1 MTDNNTAKSAE
12 DAMRQAERE
21 YNENIAKT
29 IEAYK
34 LRELAEDKL
43 RTLSNACLDELARR
57 YTIETAK
64 TRIEDTVKAYEQA
77 TAGDE
82 VRKITDISQDDTIGP
97 KGRFIDADGVEWVN
111 ESLAWLSPH
120 TSGPSKYPWG
130 WKRATP
136 LPAETA
142 KAWVAGEKMVKGELR
157 SFNGKVWR
165 CLQDHTAQTYFKP
178 GEASSLWVE
187 A

>member
-1 MTDNNTAKSAE
+1 MTDNNTIETIE

-21 YNENIAKT
+21 NNENIAKT
-29 IEAYK
+29 VEAYK
-34 LRELAEDKL
+34 LREMAEDEL
-43 RTLSNACLDELARR
+43 RVLSNACWNELERR
-57 YTIETAK
+57 YTVETARQ
-64 TRIEDTVKAYEQA
+64 RIEETVKAYEQA

-82 VRKITDISQDDTIGP
+82 VRKIADISQDDTIGP

-136 LPAETA
+136 LPTDTA
-142 KAWVAGEKMVKGELR
+142 KAWVAGEKMVKNELR

-165 CLQDHTAQTYFKP
+165 CLQDHTSQTYFKP

>member
-1 MTDNNTAKSAE
+1 MAATDEKLDEARDQVKAAE
-12 DAMRQAERE
+12 KHGLLAMPINELRALCDAC
-21 YNENIAKT
+21 I
-29 IEAYK
+29 
-34 LRELAEDKL
+34 
-43 RTLSNACLDELARR
+43 DELARR
-57 YTIETAK
+57 HTIETAK

-77 TAGDE
+77 TAGE
-82 VRKITDISQDDTIGP
+82 KARKITDISQDDTIGP
-97 KGRFIDADGVEWVN
+97 KGHFIDADGVEWVN

-157 SFNGKVWR
+157 SYNGKVWR

>member
-1 MTDNNTAKSAE
+1 MSETVSNSASE
-12 DAMRQAERE
+12 AERE
-21 YNENIAKT
+21 YRANIDKAT
-29 IEAYK
+29 ADFK
-34 LRELAEDKL
+34 LRELDEDKL
-43 RTLSNACLDELARR
+43 RVLSNACLDELARR
-57 YTIETAK
+57 HTIEAAPGVIAEQAK
-64 TRIEDTVKAYEQA
+64 ALEEA
-77 TAGDE
+77 TAGDKPRKLADIPTGE
-82 VRKITDISQDDTIGP
+82 VILP

-111 ESLAWLSPH
+111 ESLTGLSPH
-120 TSGPSKYPWG
+120 SAGPDKYPWG

-142 KAWVAGEKMVKGELR
+142 KAWVVGEKMVKDELR

-165 CLQDHTAQTYFKP
+165 CLQDHTSQTYFKP

>member
-1 MTDNNTAKSAE
+1 MTETNRIENADIE
-12 DAMRQAERE
+12 DAYRKAVDK
-21 YNENIAKT
+21 AT
-29 IEAYK
+29 ADYK
-34 LRELAEDKL
+34 LRELGEDKL
-43 RTLSNACLDELARR
+43 RALSNACLDELARR

-82 VRKITDISQDDTIGP
+82 VRKIADISQDDTIGP

-142 KAWVAGEKMVKGELR
+142 KAWVVGEKMVKGELR
-157 SFNGKVWR
+157 SYGGKVWR
-165 CLQDHTAQTYFKP
+165 CLQDHTSQTYFKP

>member
-1 MTDNNTAKSAE
+1 MTNTNE
-12 DAMRQAERE
+12 TLNTEGE
-21 YNENIAKT
+21 YRKAVEKAT
-29 IEAYK
+29 ADYK
-34 LRELAEDKL
+34 LRDLPDEQL

-77 TAGDE
+77 TAGE
-82 VRKITDISQDDTIGP
+82 KTRKITDISQDDTIGP

-136 LPAETA
+136 LPTETA
-142 KAWVAGEKMVKGELR
+142 KEWVAGEKMVKGELR
-157 SFNGKVWR
+157 SYNGKVWR

>member
-1 MTDNNTAKSAE
+1 MSETTTELVD
-12 DAMRQAERE
+12 DAVNE
-21 YNENIAKT
+21 YNQKVEETTKKYN
-29 IEAYK
+29 
-34 LRELAEDKL
+34 LRSLGIGQL
-43 RTLSNACLDELARR
+43 GVLFNACIREMERR
-57 YTIETAK
+57 RTIETAK

-77 TAGDE
+77 TSGDE
-82 VRKITDISQDDTIGP
+82 VRKITEISQDDTIGP

-130 WKRATP
+130 WKRAQA
-136 LPAETA
+136 LPTDGV

>member
-1 MTDNNTAKSAE
+1 MSETASNSVSE
-12 DAMRQAERE
+12 AERE
-21 YNENIAKT
+21 YRANIDQAT
-29 IEAYK
+29 SEYK
-34 LRELAEDKL
+34 LRDLDEDKL
-43 RTLSNACLDELARR
+43 RVLSNACLGELERR
-57 YTIETAK
+57 RTIETARQ
-64 TRIEDTVKAYEQA
+64 RIEDTVKAYEQA

-97 KGRFIDADGVEWVN
+97 KGHFIDADGVEWVN

-130 WKRATP
+130 WKRANP
-136 LPAETA
+136 LPTETA

-157 SFNGKVWR
+157 SYSGKVWR
-165 CLQDHTAQTYFKP
+165 CLQDHTSQTYFKP